1 MKLADLLSLF
11 HRPVVSGPTDLEV
24 HAVTADSRKCG
35 PGVIFAAFQGE
46 TADGNDYVSQAL
58 DAGAV
63 AVISEKAPPAGF
75 TQSLAWIQV
84 ADARYALAKCAVA
97 LQDNPA
103 GKMKLCGVTGTN
115 GKTTTAFL
123 VHHLMKKS
131 WHRAGML
138 GTVRIDDGETVET
151 AHSTTPSAVELQEI
165 LRRMADHACRG
176 VAMEVSSHGI
186 HQHRVT
192 GIGFDACI
200 FTNLTQDHLDYH
212 GTMERYFAAKKAWF
226 DALAADPLQK
236 KPVAV
241 INLDDAYGAELA
253 ESLQGK
259 MPVWTFGFGVHCDFR
274 MNNLRQSARGM
285 EFELNHKG
293 RQFLVRAPL
302 IGRFNSYN
310 IAGSLAAAAACGI
323 PLRDSVPWMADAPQ
337 VPGRMENV
345 GNAGGATVFVDYAHT
360 PDALENACRTLLELE
375 PTRLLTIF
383 GCGGDRDARKRPLMG
398 EVAARLSDYCVVT
411 SDNPR
416 SENPESIIRE
426 IVGGMGGSH
435 HVTIIDR
442 AKAIHDTIAATRA
455 GDIVLIAGKGHETY
469 QQFADRTIDF
479 DDRREATKA
488 LRDRVVAAAKFRES
502 LPPRKTHQPRRK
514 ERPE

>member
-1 MKLADLLSLF
+1 MKLSELIALF
-11 HRPVVSGPTDLEV
+11 LRPVASGPTDLAID
-24 HAVTADSRKCG
+24 AVTDDSRQAKA
-35 PGVIFAAFQGE
+35 GVVFVALKGSS
-46 TADGNDYVSQAL
+46 ADGNDYAMKAL
-58 DAGAV
+58 AAGAA
-63 AVISEKAPPAGF
+63 AVVSEKAPPADLGNAM
-75 TQSLAWIQV
+75 TWIHV
-84 ADARYALAKCAVA
+84 SDARHALAQCAVA
-97 LQDNPA
+97 LAGNPA
-103 GKMKLCGVTGTN
+103 AGMKLCGVTGTN

-123 VHHLMKKS
+123 MHYLMKQI

-151 AHSTTPSAVELQEI
+151 ASSTTPGPIELQSI
-165 LRRMADHACRG
+165 LHRMADHDCRG

-192 GIGFDACI
+192 GIPFDACI

-212 GTMERYFAAKKAWF
+212 GTMEHYFAAKKSWF
-226 DALAADPLQK
+226 DAVAANPLGK

-241 INLDDAYGAELA
+241 INLDDPYGAELA
-253 ESLQGK
+253 ESLKGK
-259 MPVWTFGFGVHCDFR
+259 LPVWTFGFGVHCDYR
-274 MNNLRQSARGM
+274 MNNMRQTARGM

-302 IGRFNSYN
+302 IGRFNAYN
-310 IAGSLAAAAACGI
+310 IAGVLAAAAACDI
-323 PLRDSVPWMADAPQ
+323 PLRDSVPLMANATQ
-337 VPGRMENV
+337 VPGRMENI

-360 PDALENACRTLLELE
+360 PDALENACRTLRELE
-375 PTRLLTIF
+375 PGRLLTIF
-383 GCGGDRDARKRPLMG
+383 GCGGDRDTRKRPLMG

-416 SENPESIIRE
+416 SENPETIIRE
-426 IVGGMGGSH
+426 IVSGMGGTH
-435 HVTIIDR
+435 HVAIVDR

-469 QQFADRTIDF
+469 QQFADRTIEF
-479 DDRREATKA
+479 DDKKEATIA

-502 LPPRKTHQPRRK
+502 LPPRKTHKPRRK
-514 ERPE
+514 DS